1 MSQTASFEPD
11 LRWLSCRPRP
21 AMLLLGRASSRSAEA
36 AAATSGA
43 ASHERQD
50 RPPTARARPAMVQ
63 VGRLGVGTGIAQVAA
78 QPPNGR
84 EPVIAAKWALI
95 WAWLSSESYIATL
108 PIAP

>member
-1 MSQTASFEPD
+1 
-11 LRWLSCRPRP
+11 
-21 AMLLLGRASSRSAEA
+21 
-36 AAATSGA
+36 
-43 ASHERQD
+43 
-50 RPPTARARPAMVQ
+50 MVQ